1 MVAHLV
7 TRSTYSLG
15 GCHLVTSQCGQ
26 LLVTVL
32 TGNCYRAS
40 RSDCGERSRKG
51 RRVTRSAVGLLA
63 AVGAAMSM
71 LVSVSQGAEV
81 WPLVVSGTIVTSL
94 AAYLAQPSSG
104 SGQLLVTVP
113 YQQLRSSV

>member
-1 MVAHLV
+1 
-7 TRSTYSLG
+7 
-15 GCHLVTSQCGQ
+15 
-26 LLVTVL
+26 
-32 TGNCYRAS
+32 
-40 RSDCGERSRKG
+40 
-51 RRVTRSAVGLLA
+51 
-63 AVGAAMSM
+63 
-71 LVSVSQGAEV
+71 VSVSQGAEV